1 MKDDDKVWKIVKA
14 LRQFYHMNT
23 TLQSCRTEDDRAIL
37 SFYEIGK
44 NIQEIEKELKLD
56 ENIDSIRNISRS
68 DIQTAGN
75 MFTYL
80 NYCPP
85 LIVRLYKILL
95 KSATTRE
102 MIVAM
107 SNIIKT
113 SRKTEKKIA
122 IKIWHKLMENFGST
136 YRKIEK
142 ITDKLPDEPDTFSL
156 NEAWALNILG
166 HLIKE
171 ILLTALKLQRIQK

>member
-1 MKDDDKVWKIVKA
+1 
-14 LRQFYHMNT
+14 
-23 TLQSCRTEDDRAIL
+23 
-37 SFYEIGK
+37 
-44 NIQEIEKELKLD
+44 
-56 ENIDSIRNISRS
+56 
-68 DIQTAGN
+68 

-171 ILLTALKLQRIQK
+171 ILLTALKLQRVQK